1 VKNKKRGDKRS
12 KKRGGTGQVDTR
24 SMVRGGEGRSDRV
37 DTRSM
42 VRGGTGKVDTRSMVR
57 GGEGRSD
64 RVDTRSMVRGGTGKV
79 DTRNMISG
87 GEGRVDTTVSEVQDK
102 EYCQLRSF
110 WWQYSSDCA
119 LLASVCASYEAAC
132 HTFWSHE
139 EWMYNLLLHT
149 SDDHFLKLASEYKKF
164 CVRGCSNGT
173 CGVCGVTGLVN
184 GGKKLTLKSLRYLI
198 RRGDEYDDSRYGIFK
213 RELRDAT
220 DTKAAAIAQLRLD
233 TLHTYQHPNSTVYH
247 IFEDGIING
256 EYCRVCST
264 CHTAVRYV
272 CFIV

>member
-1 VKNKKRGDKRS
+1 MKDKKRGDKRS
-12 KKRGGTGQVDTR
+12 LKHGGTGKVDAR
-24 SMVRGGEGRSDRV
+24 
-37 DTRSM
+37 RSM
-42 VRGGTGKVDTRSMVR
+42 VRGGTGKVDTRSMVL

-64 RVDTRSMVRGGTGKV
+64 RV

-87 GEGRVDTTVSEVQDK
+87 GEGRVNTSVSEVQDK
-102 EYCQLRSF
+102 EHCQLRSF

-132 HTFWSHE
+132 HTFWTHE

-164 CVRGCSNGT
+164 CVRGSSKGT

-233 TLHTYQHPNSTVYH
+233 TLHTYQHPNGTVYH
-247 IFEDGIING
+247 IFEDGVING

-264 CHTAVRYV
+264 CHTAVRDVIFHYL
-272 CFIV
+272 I

>member
-1 VKNKKRGDKRS
+1 MKNKNRGDKRS
-12 KKRGGTGQVDTR
+12 KKYGGTGKVDKR
-24 SMVRGGEGRSDRV
+24 SMVRGGDGRADRVDKRSMVRGGDGRADRV

-42 VRGGTGKVDTRSMVR
+42 VRGGD
-57 GGEGRSD
+57 GRRD
-64 RVDTRSMVRGGTGKV
+64 RV

-87 GEGRVDTTVSEVQDK
+87 GEGRVDTSVSAVQDK
-102 EYCQLRSF
+102 EHYQLRSF

-132 HTFWSHE
+132 HSFWTHE

-164 CVRGCSNGT
+164 CVRGCSKGT

-184 GGKKLTLKSLRYLI
+184 GGKKLTLTSLRYLI
-198 RRGDEYDDSRYGIFK
+198 RRGDENDDSRYGVFK

-220 DTKAAAIAQLRLD
+220 DTKAAAIAQLCLD
-233 TLHTYQHPNSTVYH
+233 TLHTYQHPNGTVYH
-247 IFEDGIING
+247 IFEDGVING

-264 CHTAVRYV
+264 CYTAVS
-272 CFIV
+272 

>member
-1 VKNKKRGDKRS
+1 MKDKKRGDKRS
-12 KKRGGTGQVDTR
+12 LKHGGTGKVDA
-24 SMVRGGEGRSDRV
+24 
-37 DTRSM
+37 RSM
-42 VRGGTGKVDTRSMVR
+42 VRGGTGKVDTRSMER
-57 GGEGRSD
+57 GGEGRLD

-87 GEGRVDTTVSEVQDK
+87 GEGRVDISVSEVQDK
-102 EYCQLRSF
+102 EHCQLRSF

-132 HTFWSHE
+132 HTFWTHE

-164 CVRGCSNGT
+164 CARGCSKGT

-220 DTKAAAIAQLRLD
+220 DTKAVAIAQLRLD
-233 TLHTYQHPNSTVYH
+233 TLHTYQHPNGTVYH

-272 CFIV
+272 

>member
-1 VKNKKRGDKRS
+1 MKDKKRGDKRS
-12 KKRGGTGQVDTR
+12 LKHGGTGKVDAR
-24 SMVRGGEGRSDRV
+24 SMVRGGEGRLDRV
-37 DTRSM
+37 DARSM
-42 VRGGTGKVDTRSMVR
+42 VRGGTGKVDTRSMVL

-64 RVDTRSMVRGGTGKV
+64 RV

-87 GEGRVDTTVSEVQDK
+87 GEGRVNTSVSEVQDK
-102 EYCQLRSF
+102 EHCQLRSF

-132 HTFWSHE
+132 HTFWTHE

-164 CVRGCSNGT
+164 CVRGSSKGT

-233 TLHTYQHPNSTVYH
+233 TLHTYQHPNGTVYH
-247 IFEDGIING
+247 IFEDGVING

-264 CHTAVRYV
+264 CHTAVRDVIFHYL
-272 CFIV
+272 I